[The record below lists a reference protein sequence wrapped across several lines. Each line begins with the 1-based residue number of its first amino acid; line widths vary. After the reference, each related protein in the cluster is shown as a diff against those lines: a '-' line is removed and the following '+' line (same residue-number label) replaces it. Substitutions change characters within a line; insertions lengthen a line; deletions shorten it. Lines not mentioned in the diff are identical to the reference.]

1 MRFSRSA
8 RSWTAAALAIAVG
21 TMVGCG
27 GSGSDTPVSDPPATD
42 TPLNLPT
49 AKVAI
54 GGVERQ
60 YTYYLPS
67 NLDALKAYNIKNI
80 RVVIS
85 FPENGE
91 TAVQNAQK
99 TRWHEIAEEKG
110 FVVIYPEAINGV
122 WNTNLA
128 ASGPNDLAYVH
139 AAWSDIRTKFNVS
152 DINAVYPTG
161 FRTGAAMASQL
172 ALMGPV
178 PGYLPPIAAVA
189 AIDGTADPAVFALP
203 QTRYTYP
210 TTPGNVTIAPETT
223 FGNSLPNTKMAAW
236 LISSNNKTDFTQQ
249 ADYWKKNNEVDSTSE
264 STAGGFTSQSFKNTA
279 NPLQEVRVSK
289 YNESTVSGKNLSM
302 HLWENMFKDVIRFKN
317 DDRQNGTLNRFK
329 TEKELGLLDET
340 VKFSSQAKDARRFL
354 TYVPSNYAELVA
366 RNGSVPI
373 MFNFHGIRGSGWWQA
388 INTDYVEAAEK
399 NGFIA
404 VFPQGIDAVFN
415 SELSK
420 GTAKVNYD
428 VQFILELMDYLK
440 GKYKVDATRIFA
452 GGVSAGSM
460 FANRLVLEHPQL
472 FAGAA
477 LCYSGH
483 LNTDIYKNPQLYPQ
497 VRTDVPIPVWQC
509 RGGTEGPMTFPGGEA
524 GQEAARN
531 FWRVTVNGHAPSA
544 TEDAAVPTQTV
555 IAGPDNRKHI
565 RYFRGAKA
573 DYAWSTTEFV
583 PHFWHP
589 GGQADL
595 MWKELFSH
603 YSRNQD
609 GTLSYK
615 P

>member
-1 MRFSRSA
+1 MRIATCTRWLPA
-8 RSWTAAALAIAVG
+8 TILTLAAASVA
-21 TMVGCG
+21 GCG
-27 GSGSDTPVSDPPATD
+27 GSGSDDAGGGPPAS
-42 TPLNLPT
+42 LPT
-49 AKVAI
+49 AKVTV
-54 GGVERQ
+54 GGVERS
-60 YTYYLPS
+60 YTYFLPS
-67 NLDALKAYNIKNI
+67 NLEDLKAHNIKNI
-80 RVVIS
+80 RVVVS

-91 TAVQNAQK
+91 TAMQNAQK
-99 TRWHEIAEEKG
+99 TRWHEIAQDKG
-110 FVVIYPEAINGV
+110 FVVIYPEPLDGK

-128 ASGPNDLAYVH
+128 ANGPNDLAYVH

-152 DINAVYPTG
+152 DTNAVYPTG

-172 ALMGPV
+172 GMMGPV
-178 PGYLPPIAAVA
+178 PGFLPPIAAVA
-189 AIDGTADPAVFALP
+189 AIDGTADPAIFRLP
-203 QTRYTYP
+203 ETRYTYP
-210 TTPGNVTIAPETT
+210 ATPGNVTIASETT
-223 FGNSLPNTKMAAW
+223 FGNSLPPTKMAVW
-236 LISSNNKTDFTQQ
+236 LISTGSDTSTDFNQQ
-249 ADYWKKNNEVDSTSE
+249 ADYWKKHNEVDTSAGA
-264 STAGGFTSQSFKNTA
+264 TAGGVTSQSFKNAA
-279 NPLQEVRVSK
+279 NPLQEVRVSRIADA
-289 YNESTVSGKNLSM
+289 SLSGKRLSAY
-302 HLWENMFKDVIRFKN
+302 LWDNMFKDVIRFKN

-329 TEKELGLLDET
+329 TEKELGLVDET
-340 VKFSSQAKDARRFL
+340 VKFSDKARGERRFL
-354 TYVPSNYAELVA
+354 TYVPSNYTELVA
-366 RNGSVPI
+366 RNGSVPV

-388 INTDYVEAAEK
+388 INTDYVDAAEK

-420 GTAKVNYD
+420 GTSTVNYD

-460 FANRLVLEHPQL
+460 FANRLVLEYPQL

-483 LNTDIYKNPQLYPQ
+483 MNADVYKNHASYPQ
-497 VRTDVPIPVWQC
+497 VRTDIAMPVWQC
-509 RGGTEGPMTFPGGEA
+509 RGGTEGPTTFPSGEA

-531 FWRVTVNGHAPSA
+531 FWRVVVNGHEPSP
-544 TEDAAVPTQTV
+544 TEDAAVPTQSVT
-555 IAGPDNRKHI
+555 AGPDNRKHI

-573 DYAWSTTEFV
+573 DYAWSTTDYV

-595 MWKELFSH
+595 MWKQLFSR
-603 YSRNQD
+603 YSRNPD
-609 GTLSYK
+609 GSLNRK